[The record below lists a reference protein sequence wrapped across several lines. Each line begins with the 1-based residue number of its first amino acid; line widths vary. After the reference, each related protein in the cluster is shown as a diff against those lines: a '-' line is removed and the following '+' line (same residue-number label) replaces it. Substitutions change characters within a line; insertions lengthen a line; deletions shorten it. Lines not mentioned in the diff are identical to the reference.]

1 MADDDVKA
9 VTLSILRWFNAEL
22 ASRLRELD
30 TGFASKDSQHLP
42 ISLMEVEVDVVR
54 SLIMP

>member
-9 VTLSILRWFNAEL
+9 IPFSILCWFNTEL

-30 TGFASKDSQHLP
+30 AGFASKDSQHLP